1 VGEKMTKSFDVDRVM
16 TLSTTCDYV
25 VDWQLAGAW
34 RNAAGLV
41 NISSGGMMLTREVV
55 VEALEEC
62 YDPEIPVNIVD
73 LGLVYDIRLDDNKV
87 EVDFTLTAP
96 GCGMAY
102 AIKDDIH
109 AKLSAIHGVG
119 DVIVNIVWEPAWT
132 PDRMSE
138 NARKAL
144 GFG

>member
-1 VGEKMTKSFDVDRVM
+1 MTKSLAVDRVM
-16 TLSTTCDYV
+16 TLSTTCEQV
-25 VDWQLAGAW
+25 VDWQHTGAW
-34 RNAAGLV
+34 REATDLV
-41 NISSGGMMLTREVV
+41 DISSGGMMLTRKAV
-55 VEALEEC
+55 VEALEDC

-73 LGLVYDIRLDDNKV
+73 LGLVYDIRLDGAKV

-102 AIKDDIH
+102 MIKDDIH
-109 AKLSAIHGVG
+109 AKLSAISGVG

>member
-1 VGEKMTKSFDVDRVM
+1 MTKSFEVDRVM
-16 TLSTTCDYV
+16 TLSTACEQV
-25 VDWQLAGAW
+25 VDRQHTGAW
-34 RNAAGLV
+34 RETTDLV
-41 NISSGGMMLTREVV
+41 DLSSGGRMLTREAV

-73 LGLVYDIRLDDNKV
+73 LGLVYEIRLDDTKV

-109 AKLSAIHGVG
+109 AKLSAIKGVG
-119 DVIVNIVWEPAWT
+119 GVIVNIVWEPAWT